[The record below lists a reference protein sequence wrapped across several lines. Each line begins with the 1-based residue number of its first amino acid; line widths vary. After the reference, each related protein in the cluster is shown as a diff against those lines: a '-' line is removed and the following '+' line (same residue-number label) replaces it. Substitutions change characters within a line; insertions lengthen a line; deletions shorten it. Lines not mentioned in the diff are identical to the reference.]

1 MQNKEFS
8 ERTAFMVVLF
18 LMPPFNL
25 RVEDRLVLHGRTHLV
40 LPTLAI
46 QNCEFVATLPLPP

>member
-1 MQNKEFS
+1 MKDVMLWSGLTSFFDVS
-8 ERTAFMVVLF
+8 VYYGMGVG
-18 LMPPFNL
+18 
-25 RVEDRLVLHGRTHLV
+25 LVLHGRTHLV